1 MKAVIWTDMFQ
12 GAIMMIGLSAIS
24 IIGVN
29 EAGSMKKVFEI
40 FKERERMTLEW
51 VGYCT
56 KIEVFLKDYFSK
68 CHQVRIRIWPRLL
81 MTSLIESFIFCVVR
95 FN

>member
-12 GAIMMIGLSAIS
+12 GAIMIIGLSAIS

-40 FKERERMTLEW
+40 FKDKSEW
-51 VGYCT
+51 QWS
-56 KIEVFLKDYFSK
+56 E
-68 CHQVRIRIWPRLL
+68 
-81 MTSLIESFIFCVVR
+81 
-95 FN
+95 